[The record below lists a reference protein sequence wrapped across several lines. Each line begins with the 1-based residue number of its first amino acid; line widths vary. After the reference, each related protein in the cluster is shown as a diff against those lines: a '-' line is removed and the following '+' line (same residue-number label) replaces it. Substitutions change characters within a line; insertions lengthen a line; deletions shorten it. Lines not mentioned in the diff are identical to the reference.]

1 MAKKVDLYDKKV
13 LNEFGKDYV
22 KILIR
27 LLKKEGKSATG
38 ALINSISYKLKE
50 VAGLIQYQLISN
62 DYLTYVDEGRR
73 PGSYPPI
80 RAISDWVRVKGISQD
95 AVFPIARSIYKFGIE
110 PTNVISKTLTEIRT
124 SPTLMRKYEDTLV
137 DNLEKLIA
145 GEIIKLEQ

>member
-1 MAKKVDLYDKKV
+1 MAKKVELYDKKV

-27 LLKKEGKSATG
+27 LLKKEGKDATG
-38 ALINSISYKLKE
+38 ALINSISYKLRD
-50 VAGLIQYQLISN
+50 VAGIIQYQLISN

-73 PGSYPPI
+73 PGTYPPI

-110 PTNVISKTLTEIRT
+110 PTNVISKTLREIQT
-124 SPTLMRKYEDTLV
+124 SPTLNKKYEDTLV

>member
-1 MAKKVDLYDKKV
+1 MAKITLYDKK
-13 LNEFGKDYV
+13 LKNEFGKDYV

-27 LLKKEGKSATG
+27 LLKREGKSATG

-110 PTNVISKTLTEIRT
+110 PTNVISKTLTEIKT
-124 SPTLMRKYEDTLV
+124 SPTLIRKYEDTLEEQ
-137 DNLEKLIA
+137 LEKLIEA
-145 GEIIKLEQ
+145 ELIKLEQ